1 MVVVLYQASS
11 TGGRS
16 TWLCWT
22 PWRKTKMPSPIY
34 LRSVLIMEPVFNF
47 YTEFS
52 IELVSNSKEVDIPLG
67 LGLMLLYCK
76 RRLCFRAR
84 SDSPRLRLLIVI
96 HTRYHRIYTWIL
108 FVYGCR
114 WDDGTR
120 LQTRINFEPFTG
132 RCSSCCRMRKLKSGR
147 DWTWSRTLRHVADL
161 IY

>member
-1 MVVVLYQASS
+1 
-11 TGGRS
+11 
-16 TWLCWT
+16 
-22 PWRKTKMPSPIY
+22 MPSPIY

-96 HTRYHRIYTWIL
+96 HTRYHRIYT
-108 FVYGCR
+108 
-114 WDDGTR
+114 
-120 LQTRINFEPFTG
+120 
-132 RCSSCCRMRKLKSGR
+132 
-147 DWTWSRTLRHVADL
+147 
-161 IY
+161 